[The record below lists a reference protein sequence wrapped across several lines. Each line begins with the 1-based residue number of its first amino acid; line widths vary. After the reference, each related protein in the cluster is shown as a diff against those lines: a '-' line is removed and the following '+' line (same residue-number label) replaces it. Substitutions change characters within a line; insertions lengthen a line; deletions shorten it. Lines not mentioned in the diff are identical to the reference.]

1 MILKLLKKYG
11 NKSICMVLFL
21 VPLLIH
27 AQTNF
32 ENTIPYDAEQG
43 SPKADL
49 KAISWISGHWKGE
62 AFGGITEE
70 VWTPPAGGSMMC
82 VFKLI
87 VENQVKFYEIVT
99 ITEANGSLLLQLKHF
114 DRKLHGWEEKDE
126 TVDFNL
132 VKVTANKVFFD
143 EFTFERI
150 GANEMNIYVI
160 IDDHGKREEVKFS
173 YKKVGS

>member
-11 NKSICMVLFL
+11 DKSICMVLFL

-43 SPKADL
+43 SPKANL
-49 KAISWISGHWKGE
+49 KSISWISGHWKGE

-70 VWTPPAGGSMMC
+70 VWTPPTGGSMMC

-87 VENQVKFYEIVT
+87 VENQVEFYEIVT
-99 ITEANGSLLLQLKHF
+99 ITEINESLLLQLKHF

-132 VKVTANKVFFD
+132 VKVTTDKVFFD

-173 YKKVGS
+173 YKRVGS